1 MAKIKK
7 FTAETACSFSIEQFS
22 SFGYLARQCSSFLLK
37 KNKNRELIQLN
48 PTAKNNS
55 I

>member
-22 SFGYLARQCSSFLLK
+22 SFAYLARRCSSFK
-37 KNKNRELIQLN
+37 KQNKNRELIQLN